1 MKGRSRGRG
10 QGVIVLPMGKAGQK
24 KGDET
29 PSRLHDACFFRHQN
43 HPLFCKAI
51 TAFYGINT
59 SGIMNH

>member
-1 MKGRSRGRG
+1 
-10 QGVIVLPMGKAGQK
+10 MGKAGQK